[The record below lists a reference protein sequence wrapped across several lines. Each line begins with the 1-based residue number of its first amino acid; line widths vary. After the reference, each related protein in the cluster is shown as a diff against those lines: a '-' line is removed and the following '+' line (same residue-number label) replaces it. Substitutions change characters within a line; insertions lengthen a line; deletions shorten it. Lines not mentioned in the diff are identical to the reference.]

1 MGTTDR
7 GRLLQGLAVES
18 KAPTQILRMAF
29 LPVIAAL
36 MVADLFLIFM
46 WAPTELV
53 MGHVQR
59 IMYFHVAL
67 AWVAFLA
74 FFLVFVG
81 SIMYLWKRSAWW
93 DALAQS
99 AAEIGVVFATLI
111 LITGTI
117 WMRPVWGVWW
127 TWEPKLTTSVILWLM
142 YVVYLMLRA
151 YAPNRSQAATYSAV
165 LGVIAFID
173 VPVVYFAARWW
184 RSVHPEAV
192 VGPLAEPGSLDS
204 DMRAALM
211 FSVLTFT
218 LLFVYLLRERLA
230 LRNIERTLRRLRYS
244 VTTGG
249 ES

>member
-1 MGTTDR
+1 M
-7 GRLLQGLAVES
+7 
-18 KAPTQILRMAF
+18 
-29 LPVIAAL
+29 IAAL

-192 VGPLAEPGSLDS
+192 VGPPGRAREPGLGHAGGTDVL
-204 DMRAALM
+204 RAHLH
-211 FSVLTFT
+211 STVCLPPQGETGPEE
-218 LLFVYLLRERLA
+218 Y
-230 LRNIERTLRRLRYS
+230 RTHPQTAAIFCDNWRRILN
-244 VTTGG
+244 VG
-249 ES
+249 